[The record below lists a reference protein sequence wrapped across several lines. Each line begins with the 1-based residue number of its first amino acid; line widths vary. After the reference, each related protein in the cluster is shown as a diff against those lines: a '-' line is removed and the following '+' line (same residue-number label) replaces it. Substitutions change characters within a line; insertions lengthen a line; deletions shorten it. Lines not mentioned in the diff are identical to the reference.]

1 MKQVFYSTLLILSIV
16 ISACSSGE
24 KALQK
29 GNYYSAVLKSVD
41 RLRSNPD
48 KSKAQQTLLESYPL
62 AVQWSKREIVSILNS
77 PDPMKNTKSIGQYQ
91 ILNRMYDEI
100 NRCPAALRLL
110 SNVQSFRTEEDQARQ
125 LAAPNATRLV

>member
-77 PDPMKNTKSIGQYQ
+77 LDPMKNTKSIGQYQ

-100 NRCPAALRLL
+100 NRCPAAYVYFLMYNRFVPKKIRPDSLL
-110 SNVQSFRTEEDQARQ
+110 
-125 LAAPNATRLV
+125 LPNATRLV